1 MRHDATTRGKPVR
14 WLIEAKPTVRLAG
27 MMAASSV
34 VAMVLA
40 CGGTPQ
46 GVIASTPDD
55 PSKPPVAKRVPH
67 PITQHGITREDDYH
81 WLREKNGN
89 ALTYLKQE
97 NAYTRHV
104 MAPLAALQ
112 ETVFTEI
119 KSRIRETDMDV
130 PVFDRGYYYYSRTVE
145 GAQYPLHCRKRGSLD
160 APEEILLDLN
170 AMAVAQSFIGVGEL
184 EVSDDG
190 NLLAYSI
197 DNNGFRAYTLH
208 VKDLR
213 SGQELLGDGIANVKS
228 IAWAA
233 DNRTL
238 FYALDDAAK
247 RPYRVYRR
255 VVRGGV
261 TDAVDPHDVDDMLV
275 YEEPD
280 ERFVAEVERSRSRAL
295 IFIGSYSHTTS
306 EVSFVS
312 AGAPTAPLTR
322 IKARADNI
330 EYHPDHRGD
339 LLYLRVND
347 RGRNFRIVT
356 APVATP
362 EQWTELQAHADD
374 VMVEGLELFESHH
387 VVHERHQGL
396 PRLRIVPTQGPSIT
410 IPVDEPVYDLWGSDN
425 VDFAATFYRYEYTS
439 LATPRSVIDFD
450 LKTATRTTR
459 KQVEVVGGYDPSAYV
474 SARIFATAKDGTQVP
489 ISLIHKRDVARDGHA
504 PMWLTGYGAYGYPYP
519 ISFSHARLSLLDRGV
534 IYAIAHVRGGG
545 EMGKRWHDQGRMQHK
560 QNTFTD
566 FIAVAEQLIA
576 ERYTSTPR
584 LVIEGGSA
592 GGLLMGAVTNL
603 RPDLFGAVIA
613 DVPFVDVLNTMSDAT
628 LPLTVGEYE
637 EWGNPNIAEQ
647 HAWIAAYCPYTNIR
661 AQAYPAMLVRTA
673 WHDSQVMYWEAAKY
687 VAKLRVHKTDDNP
700 LLLETSLG
708 GGHGGASGRY
718 DQWREVAF
726 DYAFALWRMGLTQ

>member
-1 MRHDATTRGKPVR
+1 MRHDATTGWKPGR
-14 WLIEAKPTVRLAG
+14 LAIEATPTVRLAG
-27 MMAASSV
+27 WV
-34 VAMVLA
+34 VVELLIVALIVA
-40 CGGTPQ
+40 CGSGAPQ
-46 GVIASTPDD
+46 RAVAVTPDD
-55 PSKPPVAKRVPH
+55 PATPPTAKRVPH
-67 PITQHGITREDDYH
+67 PVTQHGITRQDDYH

-89 ALTYLKQE
+89 ALHYLKQE

-104 MAPLAALQ
+104 MAPTEALQ
-112 ETVFTEI
+112 ATLFNEI
-119 KSRIRETDMDV
+119 KARIVETDMDV
-130 PVFDRGYYYYSRTVE
+130 PAFDRGYYYYSRTIE

-160 APEEILLDLN
+160 APEEVLLDLN
-170 AMAVAQSFIGVGEL
+170 AMAVAQSYIGVGAF

-213 SGQELLGDGIANVKS
+213 SGEELLGDGVPNVKS

-233 DNRTL
+233 DDRSL
-238 FYALDDAAK
+238 FYAIDDAAK
-247 RPYRVYRR
+247 RPHRVYRR
-255 VVRGGV
+255 VLGESSE
-261 TDAVDPHDVDDMLV
+261 ALI
-275 YEEPD
+275 YEESD

-312 AGAPTAPLTR
+312 ANAPNAPLTR
-322 IKARADNI
+322 IKSRADNI
-330 EYHPDHRGD
+330 EYYPDHRGD
-339 LLYLRVND
+339 QLYLRVND
-347 RGRNFRIVT
+347 TGRNFRIVI
-356 APVATP
+356 APVANP
-362 EQWTELQAHADD
+362 EQWTELQALADD
-374 VMVEGLELFESHH
+374 VMVEGLELFATHH

-396 PRLRIVPTQGPSIT
+396 PRLRIVPTQGQSIT

-425 VDFAATFYRYEYTS
+425 VDFDATFYRYEYTS

-450 LKTATRTTR
+450 WKTATRTTR
-459 KQVEVVGGYDPSAYV
+459 KQVEVLGGYDASAYV
-474 SARIFATAKDGTQVP
+474 SSRIFARAKDGTQVP
-489 ISLIHKRDVARDGHA
+489 ISLIHKRDVPRDGSA

-519 ISFSHARLSLLDRGV
+519 ISFSHARLSLLERGV

-545 EMGKRWHDQGRMQHK
+545 ELGKGWHDQGRMQHK

-566 FIAVAEQLIA
+566 FIAAAEHLIA
-576 ERYTSTPR
+576 ERYTSTSK

-613 DVPFVDVLNTMSDAT
+613 DVPFVDVLNTMSDAS

-637 EWGNPNIAEQ
+637 EWGNPNVAEQ
-647 HAWIAAYCPYTNIR
+647 YAWIAAYCPYSNITTR
-661 AQAYPAMLVRTA
+661 AYPTMLVRTA

-687 VAKLRVHKTDDNP
+687 VAKLRVNKTDDNP

-718 DQWREVAF
+718 DQWHEVAF
-726 DYAFALWRMGLTQ
+726 DYAFALWRMGFAL